1 MWQTHEKYGSNILLN
16 VGFEINE
23 KSFVK
28 ILLVNDYL
36 NM

>member
-16 VGFEINE
+16 VGFEIYE

-28 ILLVNDYL
+28 IMRLTEYVI
-36 NM
+36 